1 MAIFGKD
8 RFGMKL
14 DTFNFVV
21 FMSDTHNLIDVI
33 NSPGP
38 CAYLESRGQSI
49 FLNYQRVI
57 ASGFKWV
64 GKVSENPFVVVMNER
79 SLAVHYLSRVNYFPP
94 KRLTDAL
101 MTQTYT

>member
-14 DTFNFVV
+14 DSFNFVV

-38 CAYLESRGQSI
+38 CAYLESRG
-49 FLNYQRVI
+49 
-57 ASGFKWV
+57 
-64 GKVSENPFVVVMNER
+64 
-79 SLAVHYLSRVNYFPP
+79 
-94 KRLTDAL
+94 
-101 MTQTYT
+101 